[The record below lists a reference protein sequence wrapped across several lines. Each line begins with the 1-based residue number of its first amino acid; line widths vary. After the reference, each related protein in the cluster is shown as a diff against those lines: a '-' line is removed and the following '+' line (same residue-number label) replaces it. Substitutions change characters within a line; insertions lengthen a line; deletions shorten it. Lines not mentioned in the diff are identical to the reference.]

1 MSTTYYLNIALT
13 YIIIGFGT
21 ALLFYYGL
29 RKPVLGR
36 FWGALLIGLIGSFLG
51 GVIEFFLA
59 DIIQMLTNL
68 NNVNIFPPVFTAAL
82 LIWILSRISSAT
94 D

>member
-21 ALLFYYGL
+21 ALLFYYAL

-59 DIIQMLTNL
+59 DVIEMLTNL
-68 NNVNIFPPVFTAAL
+68 NNVNIFPPIFMAAL
-82 LIWILSRISSAT
+82 LIWVFSRISSAT

>member
-21 ALLFYYGL
+21 ALLFYYGF

-51 GVIEFFLA
+51 GVIEFFFA
-59 DIIQMLTNL
+59 SVIEMLTNL
-68 NNVNIFPPVFTAAL
+68 NNVNIFPPILMAAS
-82 LIWILSRISSAT
+82 LIWLFSKISSGGE
-94 D
+94 